1 VRTRKHSGIARRSPL
16 TAPQRHLREAT
27 SCLTTILPQL
37 DLVHLTSTGVGREIV
52 NAGKLEARECQ
63 VFGESL
69 AYFFLAR
76 PVYRLP
82 AGDDKSDHIG
92 LFPFGFVCSP
102 ENLGHPYHVFPFDSG
117 AAHKGFYNQKLSRSD
132 FLEDFALEPTLDG
145 ARKHIEW
152 AFGTNAAYY
161 QGDLRQG
168 LADTIEE
175 WHTVA
180 KGFVR
185 IAGLAASGSN
195 SPDHRA
201 ASIEIA
207 YAEHVPLK
215 GNVRLVIMPKQFIE
229 NPRTSSKNKEL
240 LDRLDELGIQ
250 WDVYDWRANETPN
263 FYLDEIAR
271 IVQQHLRKQGQ
282 L

>member
-1 VRTRKHSGIARRSPL
+1 
-16 TAPQRHLREAT
+16 
-27 SCLTTILPQL
+27 
-37 DLVHLTSTGVGREIV
+37 
-52 NAGKLEARECQ
+52 
-63 VFGESL
+63 
-69 AYFFLAR
+69 
-76 PVYRLP
+76 
-82 AGDDKSDHIG
+82 
-92 LFPFGFVCSP
+92 
-102 ENLGHPYHVFPFDSG
+102 
-117 AAHKGFYNQKLSRSD
+117 
-132 FLEDFALEPTLDG
+132 
-145 ARKHIEW
+145 
-152 AFGTNAAYY
+152 
-161 QGDLRQG
+161 
-168 LADTIEE
+168 
-175 WHTVA
+175 VA

-185 IAGLAASGSN
+185 IAGLAASGNN

-229 NPRTSSKNKEL
+229 NPRTSSRNREL